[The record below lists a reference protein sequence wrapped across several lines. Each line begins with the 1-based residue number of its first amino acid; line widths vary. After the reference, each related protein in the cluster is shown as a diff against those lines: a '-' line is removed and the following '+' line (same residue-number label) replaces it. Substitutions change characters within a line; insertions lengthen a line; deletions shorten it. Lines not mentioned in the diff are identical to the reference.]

1 MKPGATDNPIILALD
16 YSDMTQAQSL
26 LEKVRPHI
34 GMIKIGL
41 EMFTANGFNAF
52 QLSEDFKV
60 PIFLDLKLHDVP
72 TTVSKTIK
80 VLCEKLAPI
89 QGEHFLSI
97 HATGGREM
105 CEKALD
111 TATGSN
117 VSITAITLLTSLDK
131 GDLQNLEVKGMPSR
145 FAGNAAVVANDC
157 LNHSWAPSNPN
168 HNKGIKHIV
177 CPPAMIKTISQYLSD
192 DTVYICPGIRAT
204 SNDTHDHAK
213 AVTASAAIKG
223 GAHWLVVGRPITEA
237 ADPISA
243 AIYFLEQANK
253 NR

>member
-1 MKPGATDNPIILALD
+1 MKPTQNASPIILALD
-16 YSDMTQAQSL
+16 YSDMTQARSL

-41 EMFTANGFNAF
+41 EMFTANGFNSF
-52 QLSEDFKV
+52 SLSEDFKV

-72 TTVSKTIK
+72 TTVSKTVK

-105 CEKALD
+105 CEKALE
-111 TATGSN
+111 TAAGSN
-117 VSITAITLLTSLDK
+117 VTITAITLLTSLDK
-131 GDLQNLEVKGMPSR
+131 SDLQSLAVKGVPSR
-145 FAGNAAVVANDC
+145 FAGNAAVIANDC

-168 HNKGIKHIV
+168 HNKGIKHLV
-177 CPPAMIKTISQYLSD
+177 CPPAMIKTISQYLHD

-204 SNDTHDHAK
+204 SDDANDHAK

-223 GAHWLVVGRPITEA
+223 GADWLVVGRPITEA
-237 ADPISA
+237 TDPVSSA
-243 AIYFLEQANK
+243 VYFLEQANK